1 MRSALAA
8 VLSCLLWFLWFPSSR
23 LGIRDLR
30 SSCFGIAARREPR
43 RSCVPKPELGTE
55 GTESE
60 DDDDDE
66 DD

>member
-8 VLSCLLWFLWFPSSR
+8 VLSCLLWFLWFPSP
-23 LGIRDLR
+23 
-30 SSCFGIAARREPR
+30 AWEP
-43 RSCVPKPELGTE
+43 VPTPELGNE
-55 GTESE
+55 GTESEDE